1 MADENGKKEYAKAR
15 DILLKNGFFGDTS
28 EAERYLKIAAEKG
41 NKEAQYQY
49 YGLLWQNKAGLYDE
63 INAMEWCEK
72 SAKNGYAPAQY
83 AYAIHL
89 LYGDGIKQDV
99 VKAMEWLERASFQKY
114 KLALVKLRSLY
125 LAGNRI
131 ERNIQ
136 KASFWQNKE
145 KKNDTRKEKNTQDK
159 FSMADFEY
167 AQELRNEEY
176 VPDKHK
182 ELDMACLSLSSWIQS
197 EYAESCIVQCS
208 SSDALDAVENR
219 LKYLEMN
226 NIDLSKVIIVGKKDN
241 LFQYIQVFDKEE
253 YAGKIRLLEYEI
265 IVKTVKEVI
274 ARYEYNGIRLVNGFL
289 EKLSYGEMHTY
300 IRRMIE
306 RDNTVLDKIVEN
318 WEYVCFIDVD
328 SYKVYE
334 KQLIECVISKLEE
347 KGYNYVLLMN
357 T

>member
-1 MADENGKKEYAKAR
+1 
-15 DILLKNGFFGDTS
+15 
-28 EAERYLKIAAEKG
+28 
-41 NKEAQYQY
+41 
-49 YGLLWQNKAGLYDE
+49 
-63 INAMEWCEK
+63 
-72 SAKNGYAPAQY
+72 
-83 AYAIHL
+83 
-89 LYGDGIKQDV
+89 
-99 VKAMEWLERASFQKY
+99 
-114 KLALVKLRSLY
+114 
-125 LAGNRI
+125 
-131 ERNIQ
+131 
-136 KASFWQNKE
+136 
-145 KKNDTRKEKNTQDK
+145 
-159 FSMADFEY
+159 
-167 AQELRNEEY
+167 
-176 VPDKHK
+176 
-182 ELDMACLSLSSWIQS
+182 
-197 EYAESCIVQCS
+197 
-208 SSDALDAVENR
+208 
-219 LKYLEMN
+219 MN

-289 EKLSYGEMHTY
+289 EKLSYEEMHTY